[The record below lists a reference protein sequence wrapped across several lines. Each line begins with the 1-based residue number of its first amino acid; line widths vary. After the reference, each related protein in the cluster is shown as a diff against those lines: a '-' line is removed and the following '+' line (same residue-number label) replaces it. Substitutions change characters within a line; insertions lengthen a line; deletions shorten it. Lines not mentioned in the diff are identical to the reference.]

1 MSPDKYTKG
10 ILTLLEE
17 TKGEDIQLIDV
28 RDRTPFSEYYILVTA
43 TNPRQMNAIKDA
55 VLERMESLK
64 GNINHVEG
72 TENSG
77 WILIDAYHIIVNI
90 FSKEERER
98 ISLEEILSR
107 R

>member
-1 MSPDKYTKG
+1 LSPDKYTKG